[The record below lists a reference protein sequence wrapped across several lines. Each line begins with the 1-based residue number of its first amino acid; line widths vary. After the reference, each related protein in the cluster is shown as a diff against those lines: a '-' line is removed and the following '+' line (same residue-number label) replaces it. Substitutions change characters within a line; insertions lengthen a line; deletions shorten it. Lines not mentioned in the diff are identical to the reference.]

1 MKIVDI
7 IAKHKR
13 LLEIRMMR
21 VKEEHIVKNLCLRRR
36 EFKVRGRL
44 VAKDSLL
51 TTILEIPQNKWT
63 TMNNMM

>member
-1 MKIVDI
+1 MKIVNI

-21 VKEEHIVKNLCLRRR
+21 VKEEHIVKNLRLRRR